1 MTTHA
6 PREESAAL
14 HPTVQAMIEAMQKA
28 RRQEL
33 AELKGGALGF
43 AQCQLESGSEGE
55 EYQATVVARVNEV
68 FDYRA
73 RYLDNAPIALMAF
86 IPWLLHLG
94 VAAMWSILSLLE
106 GRWVVDITVFQVTI
120 VFLLIMHAMIHF
132 SIGFKGLWHELC
144 RHKWAWLVGLSF
156 TLFCIFV
163 SVKALST
170 NDWDDGYERCYD
182 DCSYSKRRIHF

>member
-1 MTTHA
+1 MTTRVLGA
-6 PREESAAL
+6 KYATL
-14 HPTVQAMIEAMQKA
+14 HPTVQAKIDAMQKA

-33 AELKGGALGF
+33 AELKGSALGF

-55 EYQATVVARVNEV
+55 EYQASVVARVNEA
-68 FDYRA
+68 FDNRA
-73 RYLDNAPIALMAF
+73 RYLDNAPIALMVF

-94 VAAMWSILSLLE
+94 VAAIWSVLSLLE

-120 VFLLIMHAMIHF
+120 VFLLIMHGMIHF

-144 RHKWAWLVGLSF
+144 RHKLAWLIGLSF

-170 NDWDDGYERCYD
+170 NDWDDSYEKCYD
-182 DCSYSKRRIHF
+182 DCSHSKRRIDF